1 MANLRAHNPG
11 KRKICFLSMKLPEP
25 GEGQGVRPG
34 TKPACVKRRG
44 LSVQRPVAT
53 SHSGV
58 PDPGQVEALLKERLG
73 TRVQGLRVL
82 VREGG
87 VVLRGTVY
95 TWYSKQV
102 AQQVAMQEL
111 RLTVLANEIEV
122 RWGLGTPGRPE
133 ADSE

>member
-1 MANLRAHNPG
+1 MSN
-11 KRKICFLSMKLPEP
+11 
-25 GEGQGVRPG
+25 
-34 TKPACVKRRG
+34 
-44 LSVQRPVAT
+44 
-53 SHSGV
+53 SGP
-58 PDPGQVEALLKERLG
+58 PDPGQVEALLRERLG

-87 VVLRGTVY
+87 VVLQGTVY

-122 RWGLGTPGRPE
+122 RWGLGAPGRSE
-133 ADSE
+133 ADTE

>member
-1 MANLRAHNPG
+1 MCN
-11 KRKICFLSMKLPEP
+11 
-25 GEGQGVRPG
+25 
-34 TKPACVKRRG
+34 TG
-44 LSVQRPVAT
+44 LSSSAE
-53 SHSGV
+53 
-58 PDPGQVEALLKERLG
+58 QVEALLKERLG
-73 TRVQGLRVL
+73 TRVRGLRVQ

-122 RWGLGTPGRPE
+122 RLDLGRRRSPDP
-133 ADSE
+133 D

>member
-1 MANLRAHNPG
+1 M
-11 KRKICFLSMKLPEP
+11 SD
-25 GEGQGVRPG
+25 
-34 TKPACVKRRG
+34 
-44 LSVQRPVAT
+44 
-53 SHSGV
+53 SG
-58 PDPGQVEALLKERLG
+58 PPSQEQIETLLTERLG

-122 RWGLGTPGRPE
+122 SWDLGRRSPDLDGR
-133 ADSE
+133 

>member
-1 MANLRAHNPG
+1 MSINGAP
-11 KRKICFLSMKLPEP
+11 SPE
-25 GEGQGVRPG
+25 
-34 TKPACVKRRG
+34 
-44 LSVQRPVAT
+44 
-53 SHSGV
+53 
-58 PDPGQVEALLKERLG
+58 QVEALLKERLG

-122 RWGLGTPGRPE
+122 RWDLGRRGPDP
-133 ADSE
+133 D

>member
-1 MANLRAHNPG
+1 MCN
-11 KRKICFLSMKLPEP
+11 
-25 GEGQGVRPG
+25 
-34 TKPACVKRRG
+34 TG
-44 LSVQRPVAT
+44 LSSSAE
-53 SHSGV
+53 
-58 PDPGQVEALLKERLG
+58 QVEALLKEWLG

-87 VVLRGTVY
+87 VVLQGTVY

-122 RWGLGTPGRPE
+122 SWDLGRRSPDLDGR
-133 ADSE
+133 

>member
-1 MANLRAHNPG
+1 MSINGAP
-11 KRKICFLSMKLPEP
+11 SPE
-25 GEGQGVRPG
+25 
-34 TKPACVKRRG
+34 
-44 LSVQRPVAT
+44 
-53 SHSGV
+53 
-58 PDPGQVEALLKERLG
+58 QVEALLKERLG

-122 RWGLGTPGRPE
+122 RLDLGRRRSPDP
-133 ADSE
+133 D